1 MADDPTG
8 NEASGD
14 VGNVIQAGSIEGM
27 VIHTPSQPPPVP
39 RQVPAPIAVFVGRA
53 AEFAVLDQLVERP
66 GQSPCLV
73 LGMGGIGKTA
83 LVVQWANRVADH
95 FPEGQVFID
104 MRGYSAAG
112 TPLSPDEALA
122 SVLNALGVESDRLPA
137 DLDARSALFR
147 SMVSTRRLLIVLDNV
162 AAAEQVR
169 PLLPGSG
176 GSCQLVLTSRRN
188 MDMFRATHDI
198 TTIRLKPLA
207 VVEGR
212 ELLEEVLGEERI
224 AAELDAALLLVEKCE
239 GSPLVLQILASRAL
253 ASHRPLSELAD
264 FVTGGSAG
272 SPDHTVAIGTV
283 LSWTYEQLPPD
294 AAWLVRLLG
303 LHPGGSVTVAEAA
316 ALADLTPKAVTD
328 LLDQLTSQS
337 MLDED
342 GPDSYRLHP
351 LIHSYAYELVMRDN
365 SEHERLAARRRLSK
379 ITRQPRQDVDWV
391 NDAPATADRLN
402 RGALAD
408 MLAIRLRQAQREQPD
423 VSFLVHLDGPWGAGK
438 TSLLN
443 LLERRLTSPPD
454 PTVVVPFN
462 AWRYARVEP
471 PWWALIT
478 CLRDQLIR
486 ARPWWRRPW
495 LHIRETATR
504 VRRSGAS
511 YLLAMIVLVLLGA
524 GVIALLG
531 PISFAPTKFGDFS
544 KAITA
549 GIAVLAALWSA
560 GKVAAKLLLWN
571 SARGARLL
579 EQSHTN
585 PMQEVTEH
593 FAWLVEHA
601 PKPVVLFIDDLDR
614 CDEKF
619 VVAILD
625 AVQNLVR
632 DAPAGAGRIPRAAS
646 FVVAADGAWL
656 RRAYEKTYENFQGAV
671 DEPGRPL
678 GYLFLDK
685 LFQLSVPMP
694 AMGPQVQSGYL
705 NALLG
710 VPPGASQELT
720 NEVQEVRARVVSGR
734 TESDVLNA
742 LETAS
747 PAARQAVIGDAIAKM
762 SASEVSEA
770 TEHALQK
777 FAPLLL
783 ANPRGMKRFVNTYS
797 VLRVLRTLEG
807 NTVALDALAL
817 WTIIRIRWPL
827 LAEHL
832 ERDAEVIDAIMAAD
846 DAAGVPGSV
855 KSLVATPAVRTFFQ
869 EAPMELTP
877 TVVRSCCGGQVG

>member
-1 MADDPTG
+1 
-8 NEASGD
+8 
-14 VGNVIQAGSIEGM
+14 
-27 VIHTPSQPPPVP
+27 
-39 RQVPAPIAVFVGRA
+39 
-53 AEFAVLDQLVERP
+53 
-66 GQSPCLV
+66 
-73 LGMGGIGKTA
+73 MGGIGKTA
-83 LVVQWANRVADH
+83 LVVQWANHVTDR
-95 FPEGQVFID
+95 FPEGQLFID

-122 SVLNALGVESDRLPA
+122 SVLNALGVEFDRLPA

-176 GSCQLVLTSRRN
+176 SCRLVLTSRRD
-188 MDMFRATHDI
+188 MDMFRTVHGI
-198 TTIRLKPLA
+198 TTIRLKPLT

-212 ELLEEVLGEERI
+212 QLLEQVLGEKRI
-224 AAELDAALLLVEKCE
+224 AAEPDAALLLVEKCE
-239 GSPLVLQILASRAL
+239 GLPLALQILASRAME
-253 ASHRPLSELAD
+253 SHRPLSELAD
-264 FVTGGSAG
+264 SVAGSSAG
-272 SPDHTVAIGTV
+272 SPDNTIAIGTV
-283 LSWTYEQLPPD
+283 LSWTYERLPPD
-294 AAWLVRLLG
+294 AARLFRLLG
-303 LHPGGSVTVAEAA
+303 AHPGGSVTVAEAA
-316 ALADLTPKAVTD
+316 ALADLPPKAVTD
-328 LLDQLTSQS
+328 LLDQLTRQS
-337 MLDED
+337 MLEAD
-342 GPDSYRLHP
+342 GPDGYRLHP
-351 LIHSYAYELVMRDN
+351 LIHAYAYELAMRDD
-365 SEHERLAARRRLSK
+365 SEQERLAAERRLSK
-379 ITRQPRQDVDWV
+379 VTKQPRQNVDWV

-408 MLAIRLRQAQREQPD
+408 MLAIRLRQAQSEQPD

-443 LLERRLTSPPD
+443 LLERRLTNSPD
-454 PTVVVPFN
+454 PSVVVPFN

-495 LHIRETATR
+495 LHIREITTR

-531 PISFAPTKFGDFS
+531 PISFAPTKFGDFA
-544 KAITA
+544 KAIAA

-560 GKVAAKLLLWN
+560 SKVAAKLLLWD

-593 FAWLVEHA
+593 FAWLVEHSS
-601 PKPVVLFIDDLDR
+601 KPVVFFIDDLDR
-614 CDEKF
+614 CDAKF

-625 AVQNLVR
+625 VVQNLVR
-632 DAPAGAGRIPRAAS
+632 DAPAGAGQIPRAAS

-694 AMGPQVQSGYL
+694 AIGPQVQSGYL
-705 NALLG
+705 DTLLG
-710 VPPGASQELT
+710 VSPGASQELT

-734 TESDVLNA
+734 TESDVLSA
-742 LETAS
+742 LDAAS

-762 SASEVSEA
+762 SAPDVSDA

-807 NTVALDALAL
+807 NTVAPEALAL
-817 WTIIRIRWPL
+817 WTIIRVRWPL
-827 LAEHL
+827 
-832 ERDAEVIDAIMAAD
+832 AAARRASRTRGRGGRCD
-846 DAAGVPGSV
+846 HD
-855 KSLVATPAVRTFFQ
+855 VR
-869 EAPMELTP
+869 
-877 TVVRSCCGGQVG
+877 

>member
-1 MADDPTG
+1 MAEDDTTNTVSAG
-8 NEASGD
+8 
-14 VGNVIQAGSIEGM
+14 VGQVIQASSIES
-27 VIHTPSQPPPVP
+27 VVVHVPSQPPPVP
-39 RQVPAPIAVFVGRA
+39 RQVPAPIAVFVGRT
-53 AEFAVLDQLVERP
+53 AESGILDQLLGDP
-66 GQSPCLV
+66 GQPACLV

-83 LVVQWANRVADH
+83 LVVQWANRVADR
-95 FPEGQVFID
+95 FPEGQVFVD
-104 MRGYSAAG
+104 MRGYSTAG
-112 TPLSPDEALA
+112 TPLSPNEALA
-122 SVLNALGVESDRLPA
+122 SVLDALGVASDRLPA

-162 AAAEQVR
+162 AAAEQVP

-176 GSCQLVLTSRRN
+176 SCRLVLTSRRD
-188 MDMFRATHDI
+188 MDMFRAAHGI
-198 TTIRLKPLA
+198 TTIRLKPLT

-212 ELLEEVLGEERI
+212 EFLEQVLGEERI
-224 AAELDAALLLVEKCE
+224 AAESDAALVLVEKC
-239 GSPLVLQILASRAL
+239 GGLPLALQILASHAL

-264 FVTGGSAG
+264 FVAG
-272 SPDHTVAIGTV
+272 SLAGPLDDTVAIGTV
-283 LSWTYEQLPPD
+283 LSWTYERLPPD
-294 AAWLVRLLG
+294 TARLVRLLG

-316 ALADLTPKAVTD
+316 ALADLSPKAVTD
-328 LLDQLTSQS
+328 LLDQLTNQS
-337 MLDED
+337 MLDRD

-351 LIHSYAYELVMRDN
+351 LIHSYAYELVMRDD
-365 SEHERLAARRRLSK
+365 SEQDRLAAERRLSK
-379 ITRQPRQDVDWV
+379 ITKQPRQNVDWV

-408 MLAIRLRQAQREQPD
+408 MLAIRLRQAQNEQPD

-443 LLERRLTSPPD
+443 LLEQRLTSSPD
-454 PTVVVPFN
+454 PSVVVSFN
-462 AWRYARVEP
+462 AWRHARVEP

-486 ARPWWRRPW
+486 ALPWWRRPW

-504 VRRSGAS
+504 VRRSGAF

-531 PISFAPTKFGDFS
+531 PISFAPTKFSDFA
-544 KAITA
+544 KAVTA
-549 GIAVLAALWSA
+549 GMAVLAALWSA
-560 GKVAAKLLLWN
+560 GKVAAKLLLWD

-585 PMQEVTEH
+585 PMQEVTKH
-593 FAWLVEHA
+593 FSWLVEHA

-632 DAPAGAGRIPRAAS
+632 DAPAGTGRIPAAAS

-671 DEPGRPL
+671 EEPGRPL
-678 GYLFLDK
+678 GHLFLDK

-705 NALLG
+705 DALLG
-710 VPPGASQELT
+710 VLPGTSQELT
-720 NEVQEVRARVVSGR
+720 NEVQELRARVVSGR

-742 LETAS
+742 LDTAS

-797 VLRVLRTLEG
+797 VLRILRTLEG
-807 NTVALDALAL
+807 NTVAPDALAL

-832 ERDAEVIDAIMAAD
+832 ERDAEVIDAITAAD
-846 DAAGVPGSV
+846 SAAGVPDSV
-855 KSLVATPAVRTFFQ
+855 KSLVATPAVRRFFQ
-869 EAPMELTP
+869 EAPVELTP
-877 TVVRSCCGGQVG
+877 AVVRSCCGGQVG